1 MFAHRSERDLERELC
16 LEFSAK
22 FYVETM
28 ILSTQMHTLT
38 SFKRFRFETN
48 IVPAPLKIYSHF
60 ANIAGAKGKKHKL
73 FYSRFSPSAHD
84 PSHNSDGSV
93 QLG

>member
-1 MFAHRSERDLERELC
+1 MFRILRLVLRRNHDLKHPDAY
-16 LEFSAK
+16 SNI
-22 FYVETM
+22 
-28 ILSTQMHTLT
+28 ILSDFALKQI
-38 SFKRFRFETN
+38 SS
-48 IVPAPLKIYSHF
+48 PAPLKKYSHF

-73 FYSRFSPSAHD
+73 FYLRFSPSDHD